1 LKTIKTLLIL
11 FSVLVMMLIPCT
23 AFAEETSESS
33 DPEQILTDPDFDLNS
48 VNSDVLSAWYA
59 STVTVSDANL
69 RKALK
74 EAVDVGD
81 DEDLTVEDMLR
92 LPTTLD
98 LSDLSIESLA
108 GMKYAI
114 NVKSLDI
121 SGNSLTSISEL
132 QNLYNLETLDYSGN
146 SVKVVPAWIF
156 TSDSLEE
163 VNGASNGSTYVYTF
177 SGTSALEKLYLESN
191 SLSSLPD
198 LSGCKNLQVL
208 SLANNQ
214 FTTFPTSILDLTSLE
229 TLSLSGNELT
239 EVPDLSAL
247 DHLKTLHL
255 DNNEITEMPTGLG
268 SLSTLTELTMNY
280 NELTAISEDIMAS
293 STLETLAVTF
303 NSITELPEALV
314 EMSSLKTLEVSVN
327 AIDLSAS
334 ADVIQA
340 LSESLQT
347 FTYKLQT
354 PHFTLQLYYERGVSG
369 GRLVWDGI
377 SDITD
382 DTEGYLTISKFVIE
396 RKEETLDEDGNVVED
411 TSDSGKPKVSV
422 YETLAEVD
430 ANVREYI
437 DDTAE
442 EGTNYTYRVTA
453 YVTGMYEGS
462 EVIDTSGSETVNTKD
477 MIGES
482 LSTQDLIKYIALG
495 AVAAGALIASII
507 ILIRKRRKAKPRNN
521 KEDRPKKQSAS
532 SSAEKELS
540 QKPKKKRKKI
550 KITRIK
556 KQSPP
561 IEEPKEN
568 SISEE

>member
-1 LKTIKTLLIL
+1 MKTIKTLLIL

-121 SGNSLTSISEL
+121 SGNS
-132 QNLYNLETLDYSGN
+132 
-146 SVKVVPAWIF
+146 F

-163 VNGASNGSTYVYTF
+163 VNGSSNGSTYVYTF

-369 GRLVWDGI
+369 GRLVW
-377 SDITD
+377 
-382 DTEGYLTISKFVIE
+382 
-396 RKEETLDEDGNVVED
+396 
-411 TSDSGKPKVSV
+411 
-422 YETLAEVD
+422 
-430 ANVREYI
+430 VRYF
-437 DDTAE
+437 
-442 EGTNYTYRVTA
+442 
-453 YVTGMYEGS
+453 
-462 EVIDTSGSETVNTKD
+462 
-477 MIGES
+477 
-482 LSTQDLIKYIALG
+482 
-495 AVAAGALIASII
+495 
-507 ILIRKRRKAKPRNN
+507 
-521 KEDRPKKQSAS
+521 
-532 SSAEKELS
+532 
-540 QKPKKKRKKI
+540 
-550 KITRIK
+550 
-556 KQSPP
+556 
-561 IEEPKEN
+561 
-568 SISEE
+568 